1 MMHPG
6 VRRMFPVLILL
17 VLGASPP
24 SPGRAAE
31 DPAAA
36 AKRPKIGLALS
47 GGGARGAAHIGVLKV
62 LEENRIPIDYIAGTS
77 MGAIVGGLY
86 ASGMS
91 PDELE
96 TLISRIDWLDAFI
109 ERIPRTD
116 RSFRRKR
123 DDDYYLVRH
132 KPGLSGD
139 GFRFPSGLLDG
150 QKIDL
155 LLKKLALPVV
165 DVRDFDDLA
174 IPFRAVATDLAT
186 GETVVLDHG
195 DLALAMRASMSI
207 PAVFAPREIDGT
219 LLVDGGVSCNL
230 PIDVVRRMGAD
241 IVIAVDIATPL
252 LERERLQSV
261 LAVTDQITTILTR
274 RDADRQIG
282 ALTGEDVLITPDLGD
297 IATASFDR
305 AGEAIPIGERA
316 TEARREELSRLSVP
330 PEEYRRLIAARRR
343 RVEPPVIDEVRI
355 VNRSRLADGVVAA
368 KLHAESG
375 TPLDVARLEKDLEQ
389 LYGLELFESVYYDIT
404 REAERA
410 VLTITVREASW
421 GPNYL
426 QFGMAVFEDFEGPNF
441 NLAAA
446 YTRTAVNRL
455 GGEWRTH
462 VQIGQEPGVMTEF
475 YQPLERS
482 LHTFVHLQ
490 GSFVELSDNL
500 FDSDGNKLSEFGV
513 RRRGIGAAGGRELG
527 TWGEIRAG
535 ILREAGEMTIQ
546 VGDPRASG
554 ADFNTGEAF
563 AQLFVDELDNVN
575 FPRSGGDLR
584 LRAVA
589 GLEELGSDRSYE
601 QGIAEGSFALTLG
614 RYTGLFGGLIAS
626 TRESDAPNQ
635 SQFRLGGFGR
645 LSGLQQN
652 ELMGQ
657 HAALLSGVFF
667 RRIGDFSL
675 LSLFGGLSFEYGNV
689 FQRRSDIRFD
699 GGVAGGSVFLGLDT
713 MLGPAYLAYGLAEGG
728 RRNFYLILGQSFKH
742 RRSEFAGGR

>member
-1 MMHPG
+1 
-6 VRRMFPVLILL
+6 VILA
-17 VLGASPP
+17 VLGASSP
-24 SPGRAAE
+24 SRGRAAE

-36 AKRPKIGLALS
+36 AERPRIGLALS
-47 GGGARGAAHIGVLKV
+47 GGGARGAAHIGVLRV

-96 TLISRIDWLDAFI
+96 TLISRIDWMDAFV
-109 ERIPRTD
+109 ERIPRKD

-132 KPGLSGD
+132 RPGLSMD
-139 GFRFPSGLLDG
+139 GFRFPTGLLDG

-155 LLKKLALPVV
+155 LLKKFALPVV
-165 DVRDFDDLA
+165 GVRDFDDLA

-186 GETVVLDHG
+186 GETVVLERG

-207 PAVFAPREIDGT
+207 PAVFAPREIDGA

-241 IVIAVDIATPL
+241 IVIAVDIGTPL
-252 LERERLQSV
+252 QKREELQSV

-282 ALTGEDVLITPDLGD
+282 AMTGEDILIAPDLGD

-305 AGEAIPIGERA
+305 AAEAIPIGERA
-316 TEARREELSRLSVP
+316 AKARREELSRLSVT
-330 PEEYRRLIAARRR
+330 PEEYRVRATARSRR
-343 RVEPPVIDEVRI
+343 FEPPVIDEVRI
-355 VNRSRLADGVVAA
+355 VNRSRLADGVIAA
-368 KLHAESG
+368 KLRAESG
-375 TPLDVARLEKDLEQ
+375 KPLDVGRLEKDLEQ
-389 LYGLELFESVYYDIT
+389 LYGLELFESVYYDVT
-404 REAERA
+404 SEAEGA

-426 QFGMAVFEDFEGPNF
+426 QFGMAIFEDFEGPNF

-462 VQIGQEPGVMTEF
+462 FQIGQEPGAMTEF

-482 LHTFVHLQ
+482 LHAFVHVQ
-490 GSFVELSDNL
+490 TSFVELSDNL
-500 FDSDGNKLSEFGV
+500 FDSDGNKLSEFGI
-513 RRRGIGAAGGRELG
+513 RRFGIAAAAGRELG

-535 ILREAGEMTIQ
+535 VLRETGEMSVQ
-546 VGDPRASG
+546 VGDPGAPD

-575 FPRSGGDLR
+575 FPRFGGDLR
-584 LRAVA
+584 IRAVS

-601 QGIAEGSFALTLG
+601 QGIAEGSLALTLG

-626 TRESDAPNQ
+626 TRESDAPYQ
-635 SQFRLGGFGR
+635 SRFRLGGFGR

-652 ELMGQ
+652 ELAGQ
-657 HAALLSGVFF
+657 HAALISGVFF
-667 RRIGDFSL
+667 RSIGDFSL
-675 LSLFGGLSFEYGNV
+675 FSLYGGLSFEYGNV

-699 GGVAGGSVFLGLDT
+699 GGVSGGSAFLGLDT
-713 MLGPAYLAYGLAEGG
+713 MLGPAYLAYGISEGG
-728 RRNFYLILGQSFKH
+728 RRNFYLILGQSFRH
-742 RRSEFAGGR
+742 RRSGFAGGVR